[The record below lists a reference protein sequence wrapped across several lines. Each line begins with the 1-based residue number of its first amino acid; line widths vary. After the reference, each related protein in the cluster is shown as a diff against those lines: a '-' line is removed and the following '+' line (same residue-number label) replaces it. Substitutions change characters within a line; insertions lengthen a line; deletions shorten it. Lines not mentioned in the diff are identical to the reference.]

1 MFDPAR
7 MHTLWDLVEYRA
19 RASAGRPMFFEE
31 DGRSV
36 TFDEVRDEAVR
47 AAAGFRGLGI
57 GAGTRV
63 VWQLPTRI
71 ETVVASLA
79 LARLGAVQTPVLHLH
94 REREV
99 GFILAESA
107 AEFVLVPGVWRGF
120 DYGAMARKL
129 AGDGVRV
136 VSLAGGLPAGDPAT
150 VPDPAGE
157 DGEDGGG
164 RIGSSRDGG
173 SSGSS
178 DRGADGRGADG
189 RGRTAWVYYTSG
201 TTASPKGVEH
211 TDASL
216 IAGGVGL
223 ATALG
228 MSADDIGSIAFPYAH
243 VAGPDYVI
251 AMLVSGFPA
260 VVLETFEAGRAAAVY
275 RRRGVTM
282 AGGSTAFYQAFL
294 TESRRYRAQSPGAGR
309 LIPSLRLLSGGGA
322 PLPPEL
328 YAEAAREL
336 DCAIVHGYGMTECP
350 MIAMGTPYDSDEQ
363 LGRTVGRPV
372 AGAEVRIVRADG
384 SAAATGEP
392 GEVTL
397 KGTMLFRR
405 YTDPALTARAFDEDG
420 YFHTGDLGYL
430 RPDGHLVL
438 TGRLKDIIIRKG
450 ENISAQEIE
459 DLLRTHPAVG
469 EVAVIG
475 LPDRERGERVC
486 AVVTPAGADGGAG
499 GGTSDGA
506 DSGAGDGAD
515 GGAGGGPLTLDALTA
530 HLRAAG
536 LMTQKLPEQLEIT
549 DELPRGGPLNKVLKT
564 VLRARYAGRGPEAGP
579 AAGGKAA
586 PAAERDAG
594 PAAS

>member
-1 MFDPAR
+1 MFELAR
-7 MHTLWDLVEYRA
+7 IHTLWELVEYRA
-19 RASAGRPMFFEE
+19 RVSRGAPMFFDG

-36 TFDEVRDEAVR
+36 TFDGVRDEALRV
-47 AAAGFRGLGI
+47 ATGFRELGI

-79 LARLGAVQTPVLHLH
+79 LARLGAVQTPVIPLH

-120 DYGAMARKL
+120 DHTAMVRKL

-136 VSLAGGLPAGDPAT
+136 VSVAGGLPQGDPEAWGA
-150 VPDPAGE
+150 PAGAGE
-157 DGEDGGG
+157 GQGDGPG
-164 RIGSSRDGG
+164 RAS
-173 SSGSS
+173 
-178 DRGADGRGADG
+178 
-189 RGRTAWVYYTSG
+189 WVYYTSG
-201 TTASPKGVEH
+201 TTSSPKGVEH
-211 TDASL
+211 TDATL
-216 IAGGVGL
+216 LAGGIGL

-243 VAGPDYVI
+243 IAGPDYVI

-260 VVLETFEAGRAAAVY
+260 VILESFEPGRAAAVY
-275 RRRGVTM
+275 RRHGVTM

-294 TESRRYRAQSPGAGR
+294 DESRRYRQRQPQAGR

-322 PLPPEL
+322 PMPPEL
-328 YAEAAREL
+328 YAAAGREL

-350 MIAMGTPYDSDEQ
+350 MITMGTPYDSDEQ
-363 LGRTVGRPV
+363 LSRTVGKPV
-372 AGAEVRIVRADG
+372 VGAQVRIVLPDG
-384 SAAATGEP
+384 SEAATGES

-397 KGTMLFRR
+397 KGAMLFQR
-405 YTDPALTARAFDEDG
+405 YTDPALTAAAFAPDG
-420 YFHTGDLGYL
+420 SFRTGDLGYL

-459 DLLRTHPAVG
+459 ELVRTHPAVADA
-469 EVAVIG
+469 AVIG

-486 AVVTPAGADGGAG
+486 AVVTPADPAAP
-499 GGTSDGA
+499 
-506 DSGAGDGAD
+506 
-515 GGAGGGPLTLDALTA
+515 PLSLAALTA

-536 LMTQKLPEQLEIT
+536 LMTQKLPEQLEIVG
-549 DELPRGGPLNKVLKT
+549 ELPRGGPLDKVLKAS
-564 VLRARYAGRGPEAGP
+564 LRERYTT
-579 AAGGKAA
+579 
-586 PAAERDAG
+586 
-594 PAAS
+594 